1 MIDFLDIHT
10 HQTAVKPGVISIES
24 LSLTNDIFLAMP
36 KKKPISIGLHPWFAS
51 VEKLELQMKY
61 LSVLARQDNVKLI
74 GECGL
79 DSLKGEKI
87 DNQILIL
94 EQQIALAE
102 ALNKPLI
109 LHCVKSFSELIELK
123 AKLKVSV
130 PMIIHGFNKNEEL
143 GKQLLQKGFLL
154 SFGAAVLKA
163 NSGAARL
170 IKELDY
176 FFLETDDSQVTIQE
190 IYNAVAE
197 IKNCTV
203 DEVKALIFANWKK
216 LNLTPQPLKGLNEG

>member
-51 VEKLELQMKY
+51 IEKLELQMKY

-87 DNQILIL
+87 ENQILIL
-94 EQQIALAE
+94 ENQIALAE

-109 LHCVKSFSELIELK
+109 LHCVKSFSELINLK
-123 AKLKVSV
+123 EKLKVKV
-130 PMIIHGFNKNEEL
+130 PMVIHGFNKNEEL
-143 GKQLLQKGFLL
+143 GKQLLKNGFLL
-154 SFGAAVLKA
+154 SFGAAVLKE
-163 NSGAARL
+163 NTGAAKL

-176 FFLETDDSQVTIQE
+176 FFLETDDSQITIQE
-190 IYNAVAE
+190 IYHAVAE

-203 DEVKALIFANWKK
+203 DELKALIFANWKK
-216 LNLTPQPLKGLNEG
+216 LNLL

>member
-10 HQTAVKPGVISIES
+10 HQAAVKPGVISIES

-51 VEKLELQMKY
+51 VDKLELQMKY
-61 LSVLARQDNVKLI
+61 LTVLARQENVKLI

-87 DNQILIL
+87 ENQILIL

-102 ALNKPLI
+102 ELNKPLI
-109 LHCVKSFSELIELK
+109 LHCVRRFTELIALK
-123 AKLKVSV
+123 TRLNVYV
-130 PMIIHGFNKNEEL
+130 PMVIHGFNKNEEL
-143 GKQLLQKGFLL
+143 GKQLIGNGFLL
-154 SFGAAVLKA
+154 SFGASVLKE
-163 NSGAARL
+163 NSGAAKL
-170 IKELDY
+170 IKDLDC
-176 FFLETDDSQVTIQE
+176 FFLETDDSQITIQE

-203 DEVKALIFANWKK
+203 DEIKALIFANWKK
-216 LNLTPQPLKGLNEG
+216 LNLTPNP

>member
-1 MIDFLDIHT
+1 MDFLDIHT

-51 VEKLELQMKY
+51 IEKLELQMKY

-87 DNQILIL
+87 ENQILIL

-109 LHCVKSFSELIELK
+109 LHCVKSFSELINLK
-123 AKLKVSV
+123 EKLKVKV
-130 PMIIHGFNKNEEL
+130 PMVIHGFNKNEEL
-143 GKQLLQKGFLL
+143 GKQLLKNGFLL
-154 SFGAAVLKA
+154 SFGAAVLKE
-163 NSGAARL
+163 NTGAAKL
-170 IKELDY
+170 IKDLDY
-176 FFLETDDSQVTIQE
+176 FFLETDDSQITIQE
-190 IYNAVAE
+190 IYHAVAE
-197 IKNCTV
+197 IKNCTA
-203 DEVKALIFANWKK
+203 DELKALIFANWEK
-216 LNLTPQPLKGLNEG
+216 LNLL

>member
-51 VEKLELQMKY
+51 IEKLELQMKY

-87 DNQILIL
+87 ENQILIL
-94 EQQIALAE
+94 ENQIALAE

-109 LHCVKSFSELIELK
+109 LHCVKSFSELINLK
-123 AKLKVSV
+123 EKLKVKV

-143 GKQLLQKGFLL
+143 GKQLLKNGFLL
-154 SFGAAVLKA
+154 SFGAAVLKE
-163 NSGAARL
+163 NTGAAKL

-176 FFLETDDSQVTIQE
+176 FFLETDDSQITIQE
-190 IYNAVAE
+190 IYHAVAE

-203 DEVKALIFANWKK
+203 DELRALIFANWKK
-216 LNLTPQPLKGLNEG
+216 LNLL

>member
-51 VEKLELQMKY
+51 IEKLELQMKY

-87 DNQILIL
+87 ENQILIL

-109 LHCVKSFSELIELK
+109 LHCVKSFSELINLK
-123 AKLKVSV
+123 EKLKVKV
-130 PMIIHGFNKNEEL
+130 PMVIHGFNKNEEL
-143 GKQLLQKGFLL
+143 GKQLLKNGFLL
-154 SFGAAVLKA
+154 SFGAAVLKE
-163 NSGAARL
+163 NTGAAKL

-176 FFLETDDSQVTIQE
+176 FFLETDDSQITIQE
-190 IYNAVAE
+190 IYHEVAE

-203 DEVKALIFANWKK
+203 DELKALIFANWKK
-216 LNLTPQPLKGLNEG
+216 LNLL

>member
-51 VEKLELQMKY
+51 IEKLELQMKY

-87 DNQILIL
+87 ENQILIL
-94 EQQIALAE
+94 DQQIALAE

-109 LHCVKSFSELIELK
+109 LHCVKSFSELINLK
-123 AKLKVSV
+123 EKLKVKV
-130 PMIIHGFNKNEEL
+130 PMVIHGFNKNAEL
-143 GKQLLQKGFLL
+143 GKQLLKNGFLL
-154 SFGAAVLKA
+154 SFGAAVLKE
-163 NSGAARL
+163 NTGAAKL

-176 FFLETDDSQVTIQE
+176 FFLETDDLQITIQE
-190 IYNAVAE
+190 IYHAVAE

-203 DEVKALIFANWKK
+203 DELKALIFANWEK
-216 LNLTPQPLKGLNEG
+216 LNLL

>member
-1 MIDFLDIHT
+1 VIDFLDIHT

-51 VEKLELQMKY
+51 IEKLELQMKY

-87 DNQILIL
+87 ENQILIL
-94 EQQIALAE
+94 ENQIVLAE

-109 LHCVKSFSELIELK
+109 LHCVKSFSELINLK
-123 AKLKVSV
+123 EKLKVKV
-130 PMIIHGFNKNEEL
+130 PMVIHGFNKNEEL
-143 GKQLLQKGFLL
+143 GKQLLKNGFLL
-154 SFGAAVLKA
+154 SFGAAVLKE
-163 NSGAARL
+163 NTGAAKL
-170 IKELDY
+170 IKDLDY
-176 FFLETDDSQVTIQE
+176 FFLETDDSQITIQE
-190 IYNAVAE
+190 IYHAVAE

-203 DEVKALIFANWKK
+203 DELKALIFANWEK
-216 LNLTPQPLKGLNEG
+216 LNLL

>member
-10 HQTAVKPGVISIES
+10 HQTAVKPGIISIES

-51 VEKLELQMKY
+51 IEKLELQMKY

-87 DNQILIL
+87 ENQILIL

-109 LHCVKSFSELIELK
+109 LHCVKSFSELINLK
-123 AKLKVSV
+123 EKLKVKV
-130 PMIIHGFNKNEEL
+130 PMVIHGFNKNEGL
-143 GKQLLQKGFLL
+143 GKQLLKNGFLL
-154 SFGAAVLKA
+154 SFGAAVLKE
-163 NSGAARL
+163 NTGAAKL

-176 FFLETDDSQVTIQE
+176 FFLETDDSQITIQE
-190 IYNAVAE
+190 IYHEVAE

-203 DEVKALIFANWKK
+203 DELKALIFANW
-216 LNLTPQPLKGLNEG
+216 NQIIR